1 MTRSL
6 RLPISL
12 LAALLAAYL
21 IGPLVLFLVNLA
33 QQRGAAPGL
42 GPALLTSLV
51 TATVSTA
58 IMAGLG
64 VPLAYILAR
73 ARGLPG
79 AVLGVLVALP
89 IAIPPLMSGML
100 VLSLVG
106 AYTPLGAFFGGQLTD
121 TAVGIILAQ
130 TFVAAPFLLI
140 TASAAFRAVDPAL
153 DEVART
159 LGLGWAGRL
168 VRVALPA
175 AATGVGA
182 GLLLAWLRAF
192 GEFGATVIVAYH
204 PYSLPVY
211 TWVQFS
217 STGLSAT
224 RLPIAAA
231 LLAAIAVL
239 GLSRLPL
246 RRRRSR
252 HPLPLPQP
260 TPPGAAPAP
269 PLSFRVGKR
278 FRRGGF
284 SLQAAQT
291 AEARHLAILGPSGAG
306 KTLTLRL
313 LAGLVQGGFAEVH
326 LGEEALTAR
335 AVEERR
341 IGYLPQTSA
350 LIPRRTVWEQ
360 LTFAVDAD
368 PGVAAWWLER
378 LGLQGL
384 EERLPAELSGG
395 QQRRVA
401 LARALARRPRL
412 LLLDEPFSAL
422 DAPVRG
428 RLRRELRALQ
438 REVGITTVL
447 VTHDPEEAAL
457 LADDVI
463 VLSGGRALQ
472 AGPMAQVLERPASP
486 EVAALLG
493 ILNTHRG
500 QVAGAGR
507 LRAGELELPAETAG
521 LELGTE
527 VVWSVAPEQ
536 VAIHAGGEALV
547 CDAVLLGPVRE
558 LSVQWAGLRLVSR
571 CLGAPGLSAGDA
583 CTVTLPPASIRMWP
597 AAAAYGAAACEP
609 GAGSDARGRAPAPA
623 PASSDAAATASRTP

>member
-12 LAALLAAYL
+12 LGALLAAYL
-21 IGPLVLFLVNLA
+21 IGPLILFLVNLA
-33 QQRGAAPGL
+33 QGAGAAPGL

-64 VPLAYILAR
+64 IPLAYILAR
-73 ARGLPG
+73 APGWPG
-79 AVLGVLVALP
+79 AALTILVALP

-100 VLSLVG
+100 LLSLVG
-106 AYTPLGAFFGGQLTD
+106 AYTPLGALFGGQLTD
-121 TAVGIILAQ
+121 SAAGIVLAQ
-130 TFVAAPFLLI
+130 TFVASPFLLI

-159 LGLGWAGRL
+159 LGHGWAGRF

-217 STGLSAT
+217 GSGLSAI

-231 LLAAIAVL
+231 IGAAVL
-239 GLSRLPL
+239 VLTLTRLPL
-246 RRRRSR
+246 RHLGGRRRLTLP
-252 HPLPLPQP
+252 HPSHPS
-260 TPPGAAPAP
+260 GASAQL
-269 PLSFRVGKR
+269 LSFQVSKR
-278 FRRGGF
+278 FQGGAF
-284 SLQAAQT
+284 ILQAAQAT
-291 AEARHLAILGPSGAG
+291 EVRHLAILGPSGAG

-313 LAGLVQGGFAEVH
+313 LAGLVEGGVAEVN
-326 LGEEALTAR
+326 LGGESLSAR
-335 AVEERR
+335 AVEKRSL
-341 IGYLPQTSA
+341 GYLPQASA

-360 LTFAVDAD
+360 LTFAVGAD
-368 PGVAAWWLER
+368 PAVAAWWLER

-384 EERLPAELSGG
+384 EDHLPGELSGG

-401 LARALARRPRL
+401 LARALARQPRL

-422 DAPVRG
+422 DAPVRA
-428 RLRRELRALQ
+428 RLRRELRSLQ
-438 REVGITTVL
+438 GEIGITTVL

-457 LADDVI
+457 LADH
-463 VLSGGRALQ
+463 VLVLANGRVLQSGAV
-472 AGPMAQVLERPASP
+472 AEVFARPASP

-493 ILNTHRG
+493 LLNTHRG
-500 QVAGAGR
+500 LVAGTGR
-507 LRAGELELPAETAG
+507 LRIGEVEIAAETAG
-521 LELGTE
+521 LQPGTE
-527 VVWSVAPEQ
+527 VVWSVAPEE
-536 VAIHAGGEALV
+536 VGLGSGGDALV
-547 CDAVLLGPVRE
+547 CDAVPLGPVHE
-558 LSVQWAGLRLVSR
+558 LSVQWAGLRLVARS
-571 CLGAPGLSAGDA
+571 LGALPLSPGDA
-583 CTVTLPPASIRMWP
+583 CTVSLPAASVRMWP
-597 AAAAYGAAACEP
+597 AAGFPY
-609 GAGSDARGRAPAPA
+609 
-623 PASSDAAATASRTP
+623 